1 MSLKGWGPGGVS
13 GLDDGDGLGFVLA
26 AMGCGVLHISS
37 SVSSLMGGG
46 YWAESSSY
54 DVLKMSL
61 CLGGCMPG
69 ARFVGTGVTVMRRI
83 SSFVGT
89 VGVAWF
95 GRGLHRASNT
105 PGP

>member
-1 MSLKGWGPGGVS
+1 MSLRGWGPGGFS
-13 GLDDGDGLGFVLA
+13 GLDDGDRLGFVLA
-26 AMGCGVLHISS
+26 AMGYGVLRISS

-54 DVLKMSL
+54 DVFKMSL

-69 ARFVGTGVTVMRRI
+69 VGFVGTG
-83 SSFVGT
+83 
-89 VGVAWF
+89 GVAWF
-95 GRGLHRASNT
+95 GCGLHGASNT